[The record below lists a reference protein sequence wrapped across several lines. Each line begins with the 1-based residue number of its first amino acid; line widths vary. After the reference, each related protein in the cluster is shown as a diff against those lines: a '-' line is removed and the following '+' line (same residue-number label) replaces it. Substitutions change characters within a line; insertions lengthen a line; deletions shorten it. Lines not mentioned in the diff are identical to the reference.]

1 MAWLDDRLDDWHA
14 YREALKS
21 IDGREFQRASPA
33 EKARAVSQLIR
44 MTSAAAAVSAL
55 QPIPFVDTAILTP
68 MQHRMVQSI
77 ATVHGYH
84 LDRKD
89 VREMFRAFRP
99 RVVQSQLTIG
109 LAKSVPLVPVI
120 FDAIAVSVAYAL
132 TFAVGEASDQHFRS
146 QRLTSPDEMR
156 ASLEAIYRETFER
169 AFQQKRNELRAM
181 FRSPEIRREVEALK
195 KAHRDGEMDEA
206 EKERRMDEILT
217 RSSRTSP
224 GSADLASTSGG
235 PSPSDGQGRPGAI
248 AARVVE
254 SLKKDVGIHV
264 CDRPIWAAVSDGVLS
279 IGGEVADIASKRRAF
294 ARAIELGEA
303 RRVIDRV
310 RVAPAVPTEDGT
322 VRAHVREAI
331 LGESAFDECGLTLSH
346 DGREDTVRSVG
357 REARGSVHLR
367 VEDGVVLLE
376 GSVPTLAHKRLLETL
391 AWWVPGT
398 CDVRNELDV
407 RSPEEENDDEVSDAV
422 RMALEKEPLVDAAQL
437 RVDTR
442 DGEVTLRG
450 TLPSA
455 EQRLIAERRVVR
467 SRRSRGRRSHPDRT
481 LRGAARPLVA
491 SPRAS
496 SARLRR
502 TTSLREVAGEELS
515 PRLTG
520 DQRVTY

>member
-1 MAWLDDRLDDWHA
+1 VAWLDDRLDDWHA
-14 YREALKS
+14 YREALKR
-21 IDGREFQRASPA
+21 IDGREFQNASPA

-77 ATVHGYH
+77 ATVHGYQ
-84 LDRKD
+84 LDRND

-99 RVVQSQLTIG
+99 RIMQCQLTIG

-120 FDAIAVSVAYAL
+120 FDAVAVSVAYAL

-156 ASLEAIYRETFER
+156 ASLEVIYRETFDR

-181 FRSPEIRREVEALK
+181 FRSPQIRREVEALK
-195 KAHRDGEMDEA
+195 KAHRDGRMDEA

-217 RSSRTSP
+217 RSI
-224 GSADLASTSGG
+224 GSSSIAGDPVGAS
-235 PSPSDGQGRPGAI
+235 SDGPASNDERSQPGAL

-254 SLKKDVGIHV
+254 SLEKDASIHV
-264 CDRPIWAAVSDGVLS
+264 RHRPIWAAVSDGVLS
-279 IGGEVADIASKRRAF
+279 IGGEVADIASKRRAL
-294 ARAIELGEA
+294 ARVIELGEA

-322 VRAHVREAI
+322 VRAHVRDAF
-331 LGESAFDECGLTLSH
+331 LGESAFDECGLTLAH
-346 DGREDTVRSVG
+346 DGREDMARDAG
-357 REARGSVHLR
+357 REARGSVHLS

-376 GSVPTLAHKRLLETL
+376 GFVPTLAHKRLLETL

-398 CDVRNELDV
+398 CDVRNALDV
-407 RSPEEENDDEVSDAV
+407 RSPEEENDDEISDAV
-422 RMALEKEPLVDAAQL
+422 RTALEKEPLVDAAQL

-455 EQRLIAERRVVR
+455 EQRLIAERDAWCVPGV
-467 SRRSRGRRSHPDRT
+467 
-481 LRGAARPLVA
+481 
-491 SPRAS
+491 
-496 SARLRR
+496 
-502 TTSLREVAGEELS
+502 REVLDRIEIA
-515 PRLTG
+515 R
-520 DQRVTY
+520 

>member
-1 MAWLDDRLDDWHA
+1 MKR
-14 YREALKS
+14 RKS
-21 IDGREFQRASPA
+21 EGWTRF
-33 EKARAVSQLIR
+33 
-44 MTSAAAAVSAL
+44 
-55 QPIPFVDTAILTP
+55 
-68 MQHRMVQSI
+68 
-77 ATVHGYH
+77 
-84 LDRKD
+84 
-89 VREMFRAFRP
+89 
-99 RVVQSQLTIG
+99 
-109 LAKSVPLVPVI
+109 
-120 FDAIAVSVAYAL
+120 
-132 TFAVGEASDQHFRS
+132 
-146 QRLTSPDEMR
+146 
-156 ASLEAIYRETFER
+156 
-169 AFQQKRNELRAM
+169 
-181 FRSPEIRREVEALK
+181 
-195 KAHRDGEMDEA
+195 
-206 EKERRMDEILT
+206 LT
-217 RSSRTSP
+217 RLSRTSP

-455 EQRLIAERRVVR
+455 EQRLIAERDAWCVPGV
-467 SRRSRGRRSHPDRT
+467 
-481 LRGAARPLVA
+481 
-491 SPRAS
+491 
-496 SARLRR
+496 
-502 TTSLREVAGEELS
+502 REVVD
-515 PRLTG
+515 RI
-520 DQRVTY
+520 QIVR